1 MICVNMFCTVTQI
14 LVRICFMN
22 SEVVKIDWFEILITD
37 TKTKLLIITTLW
49 QQFTYAYATEWYRL
63 KYIYTHRVLWFM
75 LLGIEYLILIILSD
89 YSDVMIIMCYMKT
102 SRCIILVR
110 LVIPLF
116 LHNVSNHSS

>member
-1 MICVNMFCTVTQI
+1 MICVNMFSTVTQI
-14 LVRICFMN
+14 LVRICFKN
-22 SEVVKIDWFEILITD
+22 KEVVKIDWFEILITD
-37 TKTKLLIITTLW
+37 TKTKLLIITILW
-49 QQFTYAYATEWYRL
+49 QQFTYAYTTEWYKL

-75 LLGIEYLILIILSD
+75 LFGIEYLILIILSD